1 MNKDIIELLKY
12 IGKIIL
18 IYSMPFLLF
27 FLIFAACKIT
37 NAIHLKYN
45 AFSVFGIILVIIL
58 AILTID
64 FYFTLPYK
72 ITRKALRENKSK
84 YLNQFAQNFGL
95 TTILLAL
102 IIVSNFILYIF
113 QSENAICNILN
124 LCLLFFSPLYFI
136 IYYEMLSCKKNKI
149 K

>member
-18 IYSMPFLLF
+18 IYSMPFFLF

-45 AFSVFGIILVIIL
+45 AFSVFGIILVIAF

-72 ITRKALRENKSK
+72 ITRKALRENKNK

-95 TTILLAL
+95 TTILLAACRSTIL
-102 IIVSNFILYIF
+102 SQENKWLLKLQFGYLVNCQTKQIIRIF
-113 QSENAICNILN
+113 D
-124 LCLLFFSPLYFI
+124 
-136 IYYEMLSCKKNKI
+136 
-149 K
+149 

>member
-18 IYSMPFLLF
+18 IYSMPFFLF

-45 AFSVFGIILVIIL
+45 AFSVFGIILVIVF

-95 TTILLAL
+95 TTILLVL

-113 QSENAICNILN
+113 QSENAVCNILN

-136 IYYEMLSCKKNKI
+136 IYYEMLSCKKI